1 METQPPM
8 TARFVCVRC
17 DGDKCPYCGGR
28 GWLTEETVRHQRTK
42 ELVEAV
48 AKNLIEKRIAV
59 IGPEEWARR
68 ASEEN
73 LTVDQYTEVEVWQA
87 TGPMKYQFMRLTED
101 VIDAIADLTAIE
113 VPPVFVPDRPEL
125 NIIG

>member
-1 METQPPM
+1 M
-8 TARFVCVRC
+8 TTRFVCVQC
-17 DGDKCPYCGGR
+17 KGQKCVHCGGC

-48 AKNLIEKRIAV
+48 ANKLVENKIAA

-68 ASEEN
+68 ASEEK
-73 LTVDQYTEVEVWQA
+73 LTVDQYTEIEVWQA
-87 TGPMKYQFMRLTED
+87 TGPVKYQFMGLTEE

-113 VPPVFVPDRPEL
+113 VPPVFVPDMRIVGWP
-125 NIIG
+125 